1 MFYDNELKAL
11 KKAKRFRTRTSFDN
25 ELIDFASN
33 DYLGLAQNRDQAQKA
48 FLELTQ
54 YETIAPG
61 SSQLVNGYHPIHQNF
76 ENQLTQL
83 HHFEAALTVGSGFLA
98 NMALIEALPR
108 KGDLLLLDEEYHA
121 SGVVA
126 AKLCE
131 AKVIF
136 FKHND
141 IDDAKHYLETLS
153 YKRAII
159 AIEGIYSMH
168 GDICKKAFFTLAD
181 SFNAL
186 LIVDEAHSSGVVGE
200 NLLGV
205 YEHYQIKPKEN
216 HIMMGTLGKAYGSY
230 GAYILASTEIISFLE
245 NRAKSVIYA
254 TAPSLFDIALAS
266 QNLLFIKESAERY
279 KKDIIQIHAIVKKEL
294 GIACKALILP
304 IDVKSSQEALEIQQH
319 LIKEGFLVGA
329 IRPPTV
335 KSAILRVILR
345 TSQMKKL
352 EQLLH
357 LIKRYR

>member
-1 MFYDNELKAL
+1 
-11 KKAKRFRTRTSFDN
+11 
-25 ELIDFASN
+25 
-33 DYLGLAQNRDQAQKA
+33 
-48 FLELTQ
+48 
-54 YETIAPG
+54 
-61 SSQLVNGYHPIHQNF
+61 
-76 ENQLTQL
+76 
-83 HHFEAALTVGSGFLA
+83 
-98 NMALIEALPR
+98 
-108 KGDLLLLDEEYHA
+108 
-121 SGVVA
+121 
-126 AKLCE
+126 
-131 AKVIF
+131 
-136 FKHND
+136 
-141 IDDAKHYLETLS
+141 
-153 YKRAII
+153 
-159 AIEGIYSMH
+159 
-168 GDICKKAFFTLAD
+168 
-181 SFNAL
+181 
-186 LIVDEAHSSGVVGE
+186 
-200 NLLGV
+200 
-205 YEHYQIKPKEN
+205 
-216 HIMMGTLGKAYGSY
+216 MGTLGKAYGSY